1 MFVCITCVL
10 GAVESWK
17 DLTKFHFI
25 FFCVH
30 AQLQNRM
37 AIFLCNL
44 KPAKMRGVVSQAMLM
59 CASSPEKVEL
69 LIPPSGVVPGDRIT
83 FEGFPGKRE
92 RLQDW
97 SISFWGKH

>member
-1 MFVCITCVL
+1 
-10 GAVESWK
+10 
-17 DLTKFHFI
+17 
-25 FFCVH
+25 
-30 AQLQNRM
+30 
-37 AIFLCNL
+37 
-44 KPAKMRGVVSQAMLM
+44 M